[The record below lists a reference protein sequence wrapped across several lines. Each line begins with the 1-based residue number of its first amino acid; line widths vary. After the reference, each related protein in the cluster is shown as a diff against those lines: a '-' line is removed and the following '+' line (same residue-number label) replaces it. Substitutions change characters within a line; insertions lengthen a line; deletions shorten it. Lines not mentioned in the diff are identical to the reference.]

1 MPHQAPK
8 FAASGAARI
17 IVLKVFWAPELAANR
32 PCVKGLREKE
42 RKTPSRAPLKNT
54 LKSR

>member
-32 PCVKGLREKE
+32 PCVKGLCEKE
-42 RKTPSRAPLKNT
+42 QKNT
-54 LKSR
+54 LARTLEKDTQK